1 MRACAWI
8 RKAENDP
15 HAASCSFCQKS
26 FSVAEQGIK
35 QLESHMKGEKYK
47 QKTPPDPAASK
58 EKTLMF
64 ALTSDATGGTTTEK
78 GEKTAHT

>member
-26 FSVAEQGIK
+26 FSVGEQGIK
-35 QLESHMKGEKYK
+35 QLESHMKGVV
-47 QKTPPDPAASK
+47 ARS
-58 EKTLMF
+58 
-64 ALTSDATGGTTTEK
+64 SC
-78 GEKTAHT
+78 